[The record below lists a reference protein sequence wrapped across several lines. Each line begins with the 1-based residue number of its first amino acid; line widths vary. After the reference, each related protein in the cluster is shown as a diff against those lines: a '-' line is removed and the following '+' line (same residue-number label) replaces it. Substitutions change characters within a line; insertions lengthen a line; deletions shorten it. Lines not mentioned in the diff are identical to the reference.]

1 MVFSE
6 CIYSLC
12 TLFSIRVCSP
22 FPLSVCPSSFH
33 LVEILDCI
41 FFRVAPLRFA
51 GRQRAMTILS
61 GAGLTGIGLHA
72 TGGVEQKRAEKEGTL
87 VVSTLL

>member
-1 MVFSE
+1 MYILPLHPLFDP
-6 CIYSLC
+6 CLF
-12 TLFSIRVCSP
+12 TLP
-22 FPLSVCPSSFH
+22 SVCPSSFH